1 MTSVMI
7 AMTAWRSGTWK
18 GRRIMDARELTK
30 RYEKLMD
37 DYIETKKKVDYLE
50 QEVSKLR
57 LFVDDMKV
65 DIAMLEKRR

>member
-1 MTSVMI
+1 
-7 AMTAWRSGTWK
+7 
-18 GRRIMDARELTK
+18 MDARELTK
-30 RYEKLMD
+30 RYEKLMN